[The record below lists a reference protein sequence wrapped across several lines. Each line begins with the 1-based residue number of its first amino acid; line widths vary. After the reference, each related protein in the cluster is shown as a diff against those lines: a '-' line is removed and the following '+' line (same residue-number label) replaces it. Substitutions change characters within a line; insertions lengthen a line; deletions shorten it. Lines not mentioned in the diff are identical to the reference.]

1 MTTVIKT
8 QCPHCQTCF
17 NVHQDQLNKVNA
29 IVNCEQCQES
39 FLVNQHLIVTPDAAQ
54 TATAQPDITATSTSS
69 QSTNKKQ
76 IEDLSSDDLIH
87 DDMDIDE
94 PSETI
99 VEYDSLDSMDAWL
112 TQANHAPTAVNKSLN
127 NTTKA
132 TNKSSHSSAKP
143 SLSTNNSA
151 LSSTAQPVISSVAA
165 NDIHASVNHAT
176 DNAWLEELL
185 KEQNKR
191 EEPLKDDTDLSQLL
205 LDMGVPLKDDIA
217 SEEYAKKS
225 QTQAKFAP
233 TSEKQSIASLLWVL
247 GCLVLALL
255 LFAQYVI
262 FNLENLVK
270 NPVYAERLQTICSI
284 AVCSLPSADLNALTV
299 TTPNHRSSQVEK
311 TGAFSDVSAT
321 LNNQS
326 AKAQLYPNLKVSVY
340 GANEMIGEFI
350 AAPEDYLLS
359 KQSHLAAN
367 SGKQLLFTIPVAN
380 AQIREV
386 TVNPLY

>member
-8 QCPHCQTCF
+8 QCPHCQACF
-17 NVHQDQLNKVNA
+17 NIQQIQLNKVNA
-29 IVNCEQCQES
+29 IVNCEQCQQS
-39 FLVNQHLIVTPDAAQ
+39 FLVNQHLIVTPDA
-54 TATAQPDITATSTSS
+54 TAQPNITATRTNI
-69 QSTNKKQ
+69 QSASKKQ
-76 IEDLSSDDLIH
+76 VKDLSSDDLIH

-99 VEYDSLDSMDAWL
+99 LEYDSLDSMDAWL
-112 TQANHAPTAVNKSLN
+112 GKVAHSSEAVSESSNS
-127 NTTKA
+127 TFKA
-132 TNKSSHSSAKP
+132 LDKNSHSSVKP
-143 SLSTNNSA
+143 
-151 LSSTAQPVISSVAA
+151 SSTAQPVISSVAA
-165 NDIHASVNHAT
+165 NDIHASVDRTT
-176 DNAWLEELL
+176 DNSWLEELL

-191 EEPLKDDTDLSQLL
+191 DEPLQDNTDLSQLL
-205 LDMGVPLKDDIA
+205 LDMGVPPKDENNTA
-217 SEEYAKKS
+217 EEYARKP

-233 TSEKQSIASLLWVL
+233 ASEKQSIASLLWTL

-284 AVCSLPSADLNALTV
+284 AACSLPSADLNALTV
-299 TTPNHRSSQVEK
+299 TTPNHKSSQVEK

-340 GANEMIGEFI
+340 GANDMIGEFI

-367 SGKQLLFTIPVAN
+367 SGRQFLFTIPIVN

-386 TVNPLY
+386 IISPLY

>member
-8 QCPHCQTCF
+8 QCPHCQACF
-17 NVHQDQLNKVNA
+17 NIQQIQLNKVNA
-29 IVNCEQCQES
+29 IVNCEQCQQS
-39 FLVNQHLIVTPDAAQ
+39 FLVNQHLIVTPDA
-54 TATAQPDITATSTSS
+54 TAQPNITATRTNI
-69 QSTNKKQ
+69 QSANKKQ
-76 IEDLSSDDLIH
+76 VKDLSSDDLIH

-99 VEYDSLDSMDAWL
+99 LEYDSLDSMDAWL
-112 TQANHAPTAVNKSLN
+112 GKVAHSSEAVSESSNS
-127 NTTKA
+127 TFKA
-132 TNKSSHSSAKP
+132 LDKNSHSSVKP
-143 SLSTNNSA
+143 SSTV
-151 LSSTAQPVISSVAA
+151 QPVISSVAA
-165 NDIHASVNHAT
+165 NDIHASVDRTT
-176 DNAWLEELL
+176 DNSWLEELL

-191 EEPLKDDTDLSQLL
+191 DEPLQDNTDLSQLL
-205 LDMGVPLKDDIA
+205 LDMGVPPKDENNTA
-217 SEEYAKKS
+217 EEYARKP

-233 TSEKQSIASLLWVL
+233 ASEKQSIASLLWTL

-284 AVCSLPSADLNALTV
+284 AACSLPSADLNAFKV
-299 TTPNHRSSQVEK
+299 TTPSHRSSQIEQ

-340 GANEMIGEFI
+340 GANDMIGEFI

-367 SGKQLLFTIPVAN
+367 SGRQFLFTIPIAN

-386 TVNPLY
+386 TISPLY

>member
-8 QCPHCQTCF
+8 QCPHCQACF
-17 NVHQDQLNKVNA
+17 NIQQTQLNKVNA
-29 IVNCEQCQES
+29 IVNCEQCQQS
-39 FLVNQHLIVTPDAAQ
+39 FLVNQHLIVTPDA
-54 TATAQPDITATSTSS
+54 TAQSDITATRTNI
-69 QSTNKKQ
+69 QSANKKQ
-76 IEDLSSDDLIH
+76 VKDLSSDDLIH

-99 VEYDSLDSMDAWL
+99 LEYDSLDSMDAWL
-112 TQANHAPTAVNKSLN
+112 GKVAHSSEAVSESSNSTFKALNKN
-127 NTTKA
+127 
-132 TNKSSHSSAKP
+132 SHSSVKP
-143 SLSTNNSA
+143 SST
-151 LSSTAQPVISSVAA
+151 LQPVISSVAA
-165 NDIHASVNHAT
+165 NDIHASVDRTT
-176 DNAWLEELL
+176 DNSWLEELL

-191 EEPLKDDTDLSQLL
+191 DEPLQDNTDLSQLL
-205 LDMGVPLKDDIA
+205 LDMGVPPKDENNTA
-217 SEEYAKKS
+217 EEYARKS

-233 TSEKQSIASLLWVL
+233 ASEKQSIASLLWTL

-284 AVCSLPSADLNALTV
+284 AACSLPSADLNAFKV
-299 TTPNHRSSQVEK
+299 TTPSHRSSQIEQ
-311 TGAFSDVSAT
+311 TDAFSDVSAT
-321 LNNQS
+321 LSNQS
-326 AKAQLYPNLKVSVY
+326 TKAQLYPNLKVSVY
-340 GANEMIGEFI
+340 GANDMIGEFI

-367 SGKQLLFTIPVAN
+367 SGRQFLFTIPIVN

-386 TVNPLY
+386 TISPLY